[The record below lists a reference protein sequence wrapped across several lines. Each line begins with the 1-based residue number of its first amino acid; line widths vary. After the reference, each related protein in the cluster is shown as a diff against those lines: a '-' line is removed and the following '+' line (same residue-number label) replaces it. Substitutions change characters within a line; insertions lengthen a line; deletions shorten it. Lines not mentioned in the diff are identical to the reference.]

1 MTTTPFIKTV
11 ERTRRMAGTATPS
24 ATSLSPRPI
33 WADAAIAADWVTR
46 TRPRAR
52 LQSGGSGSDSGTHR
66 GDRAEV
72 CDN

>member
-1 MTTTPFIKTV
+1 
-11 ERTRRMAGTATPS
+11 
-24 ATSLSPRPI
+24 LSPRPI

-66 GDRAEV
+66 GDQAEA